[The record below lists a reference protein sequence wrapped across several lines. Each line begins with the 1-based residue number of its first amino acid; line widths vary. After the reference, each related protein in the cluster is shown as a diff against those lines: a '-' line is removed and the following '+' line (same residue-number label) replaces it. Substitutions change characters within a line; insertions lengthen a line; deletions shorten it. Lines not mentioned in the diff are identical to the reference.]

1 MQSYIE
7 HISGRVARLNDKRI
21 ARARL
26 AMTPVVQNVFS
37 LLPVLFQYNHPKL
50 PGYISQDVACGID
63 LFNVSMYQMELFG
76 SFFPEVQPLCETDNP
91 EILGLYSM
99 GSTSSMGQSTTSDL
113 DIWICVSTTMPA
125 EAREL
130 LERKAALISQ
140 WAFILGAEV
149 NFFIVDERRF
159 KDENDEQVTI
169 ENCGTTQHY
178 LLLDEFYRTYMK
190 LAGRDVLWFL
200 VPVQDENQYDNYVSR
215 ILTEGGVNRE
225 HYIDFGGIQEIPAEE
240 YFGSSLWQLYKSI
253 DSPYKSVLKAIMLE
267 VYSWEYPNPQL
278 ISMDMKASLHSV
290 DYQENVCLDAYVL
303 MLEKVTHYLRYIK
316 DEKRLDIVRFC
327 FYLKTHEK
335 LTMRSSPTQISAPW
349 RRDALVNLVT
359 EWGWS
364 YERLQELD
372 RRRLWKVKTVRAV
385 HTQLFEA
392 IMQSYRS
399 LIRFARRNDISNAIS
414 PEDISILAR
423 KLYAA
428 FEDLPGKI
436 SLLNK
441 QLAPDLHEDNLSF
454 VYVPEGHSNPHGW
467 YLFTHPLIAKALLG
481 KKPIEYSKSLIKLIG
496 WSYFNKMLVDKTQ
509 LDVMA
514 QSADIDKNKLH
525 QLTEDIR
532 TTFKHALPRPSLK
545 ALSSPCEVHDIALFL
560 NLERDITKDYKDIVI
575 ADESVNLFY
584 YGDEHINFVS
594 SVDVLYRNSWNEIR
608 SLHFTGTQA
617 LLDAI
622 KVILGKMHHDATAP
636 AAVDVYSYSHLVQEP
651 LKKQVATLLNEC
663 IEMRLT
669 PIDTEQH
676 RHFKSLHIGN
686 DVYGLFFER
695 RGVSVQKLDNV
706 LEFYSNISSS
716 KLKSSLEY
724 KMQGSSTEERQLSQ
738 LIDTY
743 ASSGLTQFFFNN
755 KKEEFSIFIL
765 DDENNLEVYHQCYK
779 DKEEMIQEIN
789 NYYTSTQNKSF
800 VDTNF
805 NLPQFYDVLY
815 DISGDLSIL
824 PYRRQS

>member
-1 MQSYIE
+1 MQSYID

-26 AMTPVVQNVFS
+26 AMTPMVQNIFS

-50 PGYISQDVACGID
+50 PGYISQDVACGVD
-63 LFNVSMYQMELFG
+63 LFSVSMHQMELVG
-76 SFFPEVQPLCETDNP
+76 SFFPEAQQLSEPSEP
-91 EILGLYSM
+91 QILGLYSM
-99 GSTSSMGQSTTSDL
+99 GSTSSMGQSTTSNL
-113 DIWICVSTTMPA
+113 DIWVCVSTCMSA
-125 EAREL
+125 ESREL
-130 LERKAALISQ
+130 LERKASLISQ

-159 KDENDEQVTI
+159 KDENVEQVTI

-190 LAGRDVLWFL
+190 LAGRDILWFL
-200 VPVQDENQYDNYVSR
+200 VHPNDEKYYDDYVHR
-215 ILTEGGVNRE
+215 LFTEGGVDRDR
-225 HYIDFGGIQEIPAEE
+225 YIDFGGIQEIPAEE

-267 VYSWEYPNPQL
+267 VYSWEYPHPQL
-278 ISMDMKASLHSV
+278 ISMDMKASLHSD
-290 DYQENVCLDAYVL
+290 DYQEDVCLDAYVL
-303 MLEKVTHYLRYIK
+303 MLEKVTRYLKHIK

-359 EWGWS
+359 EWDWS

-372 RRRLWKVKTVRAV
+372 RRRLWKVSTVRNV
-385 HTQLFEA
+385 HNQLFEA

-441 QLAPDLHEDNLSF
+441 QLAPDLHEDDLSF
-454 VYVPEGHSNPHGW
+454 IYVPEGRSNPHGW
-467 YLFTHPLIAKALLG
+467 YLFTYPLTAKALLG
-481 KKPIEYSKSLIKLIG
+481 KKSIEYTKSLIKLIG
-496 WSYFNKMLVDKTQ
+496 WSYFNNLLVDNTQ

-514 QSADIDKNKLH
+514 QYADIDKDKLY
-525 QLTEDIR
+525 QLTQDIR
-532 TTFKHALPRPSLK
+532 TTFKYELPRPSLK
-545 ALSSPCEVHDIALFL
+545 ALSSPCEVHDLALFL
-560 NLERDITKDYKDIVI
+560 NLERDITLDYQEIVI
-575 ADESVNLFY
+575 ADESVNLFN

-608 SLHFTGTQA
+608 SLHFTGKQSI
-617 LLDAI
+617 LDAVQ
-622 KVILGKMHHDATAP
+622 VILGKMHHDATAP
-636 AAVDVYSYSHLVQEP
+636 VTIDVYSYSHLLKEP
-651 LKKQVATLLNEC
+651 LKKQVADLLNEC
-663 IEMRLT
+663 IKMRLT
-669 PIDTEQH
+669 PIDTEQY
-676 RHFKSLHIGN
+676 RHFKSLHIGQ
-686 DVYGLFFER
+686 DIYGLFFER
-695 RGVSVQKLDNV
+695 RGVSAQKLDNV

-755 KKEEFSIFIL
+755 KREEFSIFIL
-765 DDENNLEVYHQCYK
+765 DDENNLEVYHQCHK

-800 VDTNF
+800 LDTNF

-815 DISGDLSIL
+815 DASGDLSIL